1 MNGDLTSR
9 LLSAATSF
17 LITEKEC
24 RIKSMDDNHV
34 DLIISPLKGYEESQN
49 EDQTRCRQY

>member
-1 MNGDLTSR
+1 MNGTLTSR
-9 LLSAATSF
+9 WISSKVF